1 MKKVLM
7 LLFVGLATIGC
18 SKDDA
23 PAEQPSTN
31 SMKMYNKTT
40 GAEIK
45 DGDIIVFNSNTN
57 PANTLKFYFK
67 NTSSSP
73 IKVRSRF
80 VSFSGVASADNIQYC
95 IGQNCL
101 FSISEGS
108 TYPASNQEILTVPAN
123 GKLGDV
129 EQYKIES
136 SASPSTPG
144 TPVDYIFEFYQHDN
158 DMNEVGNKIRITY
171 RYQQ

>member
-1 MKKVLM
+1 MKKLLM

-18 SKDDA
+18 SKEDA
-23 PAEQPSTN
+23 PAEQAAVS
-31 SMKMYNKTT
+31 SMKMYNKAT
-40 GAEIK
+40 GTEIK
-45 DGDIIVFNSNTN
+45 DGDVIVFNSNTN

-67 NTSSSP
+67 NTSSSA

-101 FSISEGS
+101 LSISEGS
-108 TYPASNQEILTVPAN
+108 TYPLSNDEILTVPAN
-123 GKLGDV
+123 GTLGDV
-129 EQYKIES
+129 EQYKIENT
-136 SASPSTPG
+136 ASPVAPATKI
-144 TPVDYIFEFYQHDN
+144 DYVFEFYQHDN
-158 DMNEVGNKIRITY
+158 DMNEVGNKIRVTY

>member
-1 MKKVLM
+1 M
-7 LLFVGLATIGC
+7 LLFVGLATISC
-18 SKDDA
+18 SKDEESVAAPTSTAADA
-23 PAEQPSTN
+23 
-31 SMKMYNKTT
+31 MKMYNKAT

-45 DGDIIVFNSNTN
+45 DGDIIVFNSNTD
-57 PANTLKFYFK
+57 PANILKFYFK

-80 VSFSGVASADNIQYC
+80 VSFSGTPDSNNVQYC

-101 FSISEGS
+101 SSISEGS

-123 GKLGDV
+123 GVLGDV

-136 SASPSTPG
+136 TASPTSPATY
-144 TPVDYIFEFYQHDN
+144 VDYVFEFYQHDN
-158 DMNEVGNKIRITY
+158 DMNEVGNKIKFTY
-171 RYQQ
+171 RYQP